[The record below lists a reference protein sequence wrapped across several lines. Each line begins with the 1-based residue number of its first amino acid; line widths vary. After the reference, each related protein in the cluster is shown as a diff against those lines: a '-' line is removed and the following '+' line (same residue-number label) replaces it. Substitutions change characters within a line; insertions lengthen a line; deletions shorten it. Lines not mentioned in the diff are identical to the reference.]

1 MGQYTFKIIDPLA
14 SMERLDETLHDL
26 ESSNE
31 CGEVERLAEQL
42 LDIITKDKELY
53 SGYLLYV
60 KIREIILINEY

>member
-1 MGQYTFKIIDPLA
+1 MRQYAFNIFDPLA

-53 SGYLLYV
+53 SGY
-60 KIREIILINEY
+60 